1 MSENSNLNIERFWKI
16 SPKHLLGWSIF
27 ITYEVAYVYL
37 MTGTADFW
45 NYVLNYSLNIALFY
59 FNAHVLLEHTL
70 SKFKGSAWVSLL
82 LVLIEIILFLAI
94 KFAIN
99 RLILGEE
106 HMPKSA
112 IELHKALLGNTVR
125 TIYFLGFSFAYWFAI
140 QTYKRNRKISELET
154 QRLIEQNEKITLQ
167 KNLLQSRNAYL
178 QAQVNPHLLF
188 NTLNFMYNTS
198 AKVSEKL
205 AETIMNLS
213 DMMRYAL
220 TAIDKDDKVSLD
232 KEIEH
237 IHHYIRLNQVRFDE
251 KLNVDFRIEGN
262 PDGLRIIPL
271 ALITLIENVFQYGNL
286 HEARQPAIIKIKI
299 QDGKLE
305 LDIKNQ
311 KRANRRTHGHGTGI
325 PNLKE
330 RLDIYYPGRYSLDI
344 NDEENI
350 YSLTLK
356 LTLNE

>member
-1 MSENSNLNIERFWKI
+1 MDENSNLTFKGFWTN

-27 ITYEVAYVYL
+27 ITYEIAYIYL
-37 MTGTADFW
+37 MTGTADFR
-45 NYVLNYSLNIALFY
+45 NYALNYSLNIILFY
-59 FNAHVLLEHTL
+59 FNAHILLEHTL
-70 SKFKGSAWVSLL
+70 GKFKGSAWVTLL
-82 LVLIEIILFLAI
+82 LILIEIALFLII
-94 KFAIN
+94 KFPVN
-99 RLILGEE
+99 RLVLGEE
-106 HMPKSA
+106 YMPKST
-112 IELHKALLGNTVR
+112 IEFNKSLLSNAMR
-125 TIYFLGFSFAYWFAI
+125 SFYILGFSTAYWFAI

-188 NTLNFMYNTS
+188 NTLNFMYNAS

-205 AETIMNLS
+205 AETVMNLS

-220 TAIDKDDKVSLD
+220 TTIDKDDKVPLN

-251 KLNVDFRIEGN
+251 KLNVDLTVQGN

-271 ALITLIENVFQYGNL
+271 ALLTLVENVFQYGNL
-286 HEARQPAIIKIKI
+286 QETRHPATIKINI
-299 QDGKLE
+299 EDGKLE
-305 LDIKNQ
+305 LNIKNK

-344 NDEENI
+344 QDDENT
-350 YSLTLK
+350 YTLTLK
-356 LTLNE
+356 LTLK